1 MADSGI
7 FTNIFTLVD
16 DSIVKVV
23 VEKSGVFIT
32 VLQPLFLS
40 CFTVYLF
47 YLLISYWTGN
57 LEDIAIDLFKRAM
70 SWLVILTFT
79 LNISSYNEFVVPLVM
94 NFGDFLSQKFS
105 GGGSTISGSL
115 DDLASIILDGMQAT
129 LEESSGLAGTF
140 TAVLTVILIAVA
152 SIIFLII
159 SAGYILLAKIFL
171 GMLVIIGP
179 IFIGLA
185 LFPSTR
191 QYFSAW
197 LNQVVNYTLLTL
209 FISVMMAIFI
219 KFMVGAFGTGY
230 VDLARGFNIAIGA
243 GIFYVVL
250 LKLPELASGLAGGIS
265 ANGFMQAGRTA
276 KSFMPKGK
284 QDSKD
289 KDKGGKGG
297 SITPENQGLKKETA

>member
-1 MADSGI
+1 MADSGV

-23 VEKSGVFIT
+23 IEKSGVFIT
-32 VLQPLFLS
+32 VLQPVFLS

-70 SWLVILTFT
+70 GWLIILSFT
-79 LNISSYNEFVVPLVM
+79 LNISNYNEFVVPMVM

-105 GGGSTISGSL
+105 GGSSTINGSL
-115 DDLASIILDGMQAT
+115 DGLVSIILDGMKAT
-129 LEESSGLAGTF
+129 FDKADGVLGTVQ
-140 TAVLTVILIAVA
+140 AVLVILLIAIA
-152 SIIFLII
+152 SIIFLVI

-171 GMLVIIGP
+171 GMLVVVGP

-185 LFPSTR
+185 LFPATR
-191 QYFSAW
+191 QFFSAW
-197 LNQVVNYTLLTL
+197 INQVVNYTLLTL
-209 FISVMMAIFI
+209 FISVLMAIFI
-219 KFMVGAFGTGY
+219 KFMVGAFGTGAI
-230 VDLARGFNIAIGA
+230 DLTRGFNIAIGA

-289 KDKGGKGG
+289 KGGSGGK
-297 SITPENQGLKKETA
+297 ITPENQGNKEK